1 MTLRIASS
9 KIGSAAL
16 AALSLLAFV
25 SVRADAAQIF
35 VQQSGSSPAGG
46 GPNLITD
53 TGAFVVGVAGSA
65 TLQNPLLVIV
75 GAYNG
80 VGTPSISFAGGVS
93 PATIGTYGLTHQTAS
108 FTTGTAFAALGLSAG
123 GSENFGNWSAA
134 DVANGFAA
142 PTSFTLSAFALN
154 TSLTSGTQITIDE
167 SGAAAGSFIIAYSC
181 KDGTG
186 SSRGCATNGDR
197 AETVFTNTGLI
208 TTTTPPVP
216 EPTSLALLGAALAGL
231 GLVRRRRK
239 AA

>member
-1 MTLRIASS
+1 MMFRIVGS
-9 KIGSAAL
+9 KIGTAAV
-16 AALSLLAFV
+16 AALSLLAF
-25 SVRADAAQIF
+25 APAGAKAAQIF

-46 GPNLITD
+46 DPNLITD
-53 TGAFVVGVAGSA
+53 TGAFVVGVAGKH

-80 VGTPSISFAGGVS
+80 IGTPSISFAGGVS
-93 PATIGTYGLTHQTAS
+93 PATVGTYGLTHATAS
-108 FTTGTAFAALGLSAG
+108 FTTGTAFDALGLTAG

-154 TSLTSGTQITIDE
+154 TSLTGGAQITVDE

-181 KDGTG
+181 ENGTG
-186 SSRGCATNGDR
+186 SSKGCAKNGDI

-231 GLVRRRRK
+231 GLVRRRRRSP
-239 AA
+239 